1 MDNDPK
7 QPNEREENAA
17 GTLIIL
23 YAIPILVFV
32 LTAWACHYLLPESW
46 DDGPRMVLSL
56 AVAAILTMAVLYI
69 IRALNQRPSKDRH
82 RD

>member
-7 QPNEREENAA
+7 QANEREENAA
-17 GTLIIL
+17 GTLIVL

-32 LTAWACHYLLPESW
+32 LTAWACRYLLPESW

-56 AVAAILTMAVLYI
+56 VVAGALTMATLHI
-69 IRALNQRPSKDRH
+69 IKMLSQRPSKGRH